1 MSVFIRKSK
10 TYLEQY
16 EDFMKSEKTFTVKFY
31 KEYEGEGGYWDYR
44 DMWVSGETVREVV
57 VEKTFSTIES
67 ALQFADMTQKTI
79 LDEEQTR
86 RDELDKKYGGS
97 TIEVYWQSEFNFKFN
112 DPNNHQLIHAYIN
125 WGGSDYKMDLTY
137 NIIER

>member
-44 DMWVSGETVREVV
+44 DMWVSGKTVREIV

-86 RDELDKKYGGS
+86 SDELDKKYGGS

-125 WGGSDYKMDLTY
+125 WGGPDYKMDLTY
-137 NIIER
+137 NIIEK

>member
-1 MSVFIRKSK
+1 MSTFISKTK

-16 EDFMKSEKTFTVKFY
+16 EDFMKLEKVFTVKFY

-44 DMWVSGETVREVV
+44 DMWVSGGTVREVV

-67 ALQFADMTQKTI
+67 ALHFADVTQKMI

-86 RDELDKKYGGS
+86 RDESYGKFGRE
-97 TIEVYWQSEFNFKFN
+97 TVEIFWMSEFNFSFHN
-112 DPNNHQLIHAYIN
+112 PNNHQLIHAYIN
-125 WGGSDYKMDLTY
+125 WGGSSYKMDLTY
-137 NIIER
+137 NTIEK